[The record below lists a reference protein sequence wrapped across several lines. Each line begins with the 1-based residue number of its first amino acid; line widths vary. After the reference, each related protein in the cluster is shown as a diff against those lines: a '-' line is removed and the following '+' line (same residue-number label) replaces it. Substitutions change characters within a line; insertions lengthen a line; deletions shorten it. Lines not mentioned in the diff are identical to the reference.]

1 MRKLDIFVLVALFFL
16 PAAVALFFA
25 WSVWI
30 ANKRPTIAGW
40 RLVTVGWGLIAAVM
54 AMIAF
59 FPGCVH
65 ELRTLQP
72 AHGFWLVVNWAGIVL
87 WMIGLAGASTGKG
100 WGRIT
105 LICWGMLMFVG
116 LFGVSSA
123 MIP

>member
-1 MRKLDIFVLVALFFL
+1 MRKLDTLVLVALFFL
-16 PAAVALFFA
+16 PAAISLFFA

-40 RLVTVGWGLIAAVM
+40 RLATFRWSLIAAVM

-59 FPGCVH
+59 FPGSVQ
-65 ELRTLQP
+65 ELRTLEP
-72 AHGFWLVVNWAGIVL
+72 AHGVSLIANWAGLVL
-87 WMIGLAGASTGKG
+87 WMIGFAGALTGKG

-105 LICWGMLMFVG
+105 LVFWGILMFVG
-116 LFGVSSA
+116 VFGISSV

>member
-1 MRKLDIFVLVALFFL
+1 MRKLDTLVLVALFFL
-16 PAAVALFFA
+16 PAAISLFFA

-40 RLVTVGWGLIAAVM
+40 RLATFRWGLIAAVM

-59 FPGCVH
+59 FPGSVQ
-65 ELRTLQP
+65 ELRTLEP
-72 AHGFWLVVNWAGIVL
+72 AHGVSLIANWAGLVL
-87 WMIGLAGASTGKG
+87 WMIGFAGALTGKG

-105 LICWGMLMFVG
+105 LVFWGILMFVG
-116 LFGVSSA
+116 VFGISSV